1 MSNIAAKCE
10 ASASMGP
17 TRREILQA
25 LSVSSALALT
35 GIAPAAAPPPQAEA
49 SAPTSNLQAD
59 PSKKWKGSGLGS
71 IYPMIKQVQE
81 EAPSS
86 LSYLKVRPKNLEAWK
101 ADARARVFDLFL
113 YRPAE
118 FDPIPKVIERVD
130 KGDYVRE
137 YLRFH
142 TTPDIEV
149 PAYFLIPKGAK
160 FPVPAVVALH
170 CHGGF
175 YYWGK
180 EKIVETENEH
190 AALVEYRRDAY
201 DGLSYPVTLARHG
214 YAVIVIDM
222 FYFGERRLLLDSD
235 LEEGINDHSKQE
247 PAETIAKLNARSG
260 GAEGYVLRNMLMSGF
275 TWAGVL
281 AWDDIRTV
289 DYLLTRP
296 EVNPNRIACVGLS
309 VGGYRSNFLAGLD
322 PRIKAA
328 CVAGWMTSWR
338 DLVPG
343 FEPHTIISGVTPG
356 LLKYLDYPDVGS
368 LTMPN
373 PLMVVHGW
381 RDGLFSTQGV
391 LSAFRTLR
399 QCYEAIGKPERF
411 TTYTYDGPHKFP
423 ARAQQ
428 LMLEWFNRWV

>member
-1 MSNIAAKCE
+1 MSSSAAKLE
-10 ASASMGP
+10 ASGRTHP
-17 TRREILQA
+17 TRREVLQA
-25 LSVSSALALT
+25 LSASSALALT
-35 GIAPAAAPPPQAEA
+35 GMTPAGATPPQAE
-49 SAPTSNLQAD
+49 TSTPAAYLQAD
-59 PSKKWKGSGLGS
+59 PAKKWEGSGLGS
-71 IYPMIKQVQE
+71 IYPVIKQVQQ
-81 EAPSS
+81 EALSS
-86 LSYLKVRPKNLEAWK
+86 LAYLRIRPSDLEAWK
-101 ADARARVFDLFL
+101 TEARAKVFDLFL
-113 YRPAE
+113 YRPAA
-118 FDPIPKVIERVD
+118 FDPMPKVLERVD
-130 KGDYVRE
+130 KGDYIRE

-142 TTPDIEV
+142 TTPHIEV
-149 PAYFLIPKGAK
+149 PAYFLIPKRAK

-190 AALVEYRRDAY
+190 PALVEYRRSYY
-201 DGLSYPVTLARHG
+201 DGLSYPATLARNG

-222 FYFGERRLLLDSD
+222 FYFGERRLILDSD
-235 LEEGINDHSKQE
+235 LEQGANDRSKQE
-247 PAETIAKLNARSG
+247 PTETINKLNSRNG

-281 AWDDIRTV
+281 AWDDIRTI
-289 DYLLTRP
+289 DYLQTRP

-309 VGGYRSNFLAGLD
+309 VGGYRTNFLAGLD

-328 CVAGWMTSWR
+328 CVVGWMTSWR

-343 FEPHTIISGVTPG
+343 FEPNTIISGVTPG
-356 LLKYLDYPDVGS
+356 LLKYLDYPDAGS

-391 LSAFRTLR
+391 LSALSTLR
-399 QCYEAIGKPERF
+399 HCFEAINKPECF

>member
-1 MSNIAAKCE
+1 MSSSAAKGE
-10 ASASMGP
+10 ASGRTHP

-25 LSVSSALALT
+25 LSASSALALT
-35 GIAPAAAPPPQAEA
+35 GMTPAGATPPQAEA
-49 SAPTSNLQAD
+49 STPSKTQQAD
-59 PSKKWKGSGLGS
+59 AAKKWKGSSLGGL
-71 IYPMIKQVQE
+71 YPFVKRVQE
-81 EAPSS
+81 EGLSS
-86 LSYLKVRPKNLEAWK
+86 LAYLQVRPKDLEAWK
-101 ADARARVFDLFL
+101 AEARARVFDLFL
-113 YRPAE
+113 YRPAPC
-118 FDPIPKVIERVD
+118 DPTARILERVD
-130 KGDYVRE
+130 KGDYIRE

-142 TTPDIEV
+142 TTPEIEV
-149 PAYFLIPKGAK
+149 PAYFLIPKRAK

-180 EKIVETENEH
+180 EKIIEIENEH
-190 AALVEYRRDAY
+190 PALVDFRREAY
-201 DGLSYPVTLARHG
+201 DGLSFPVTLARHG

-222 FYFGERRLLLDSD
+222 FYFGERRLILDSD
-235 LEEGINDHSKQE
+235 LEQGINDRSKQE
-247 PAETIAKLNARSG
+247 PTETINTINNRNGQS
-260 GAEGYVLRNMLMSGF
+260 EGFFLRNMLMSGF
-275 TWAGVL
+275 TWGGVL
-281 AWDDIRTV
+281 AWDDIRTI
-289 DYLLTRP
+289 DYLQTRP

-381 RDGLFSTQGV
+381 RDTLFPTQGV
-391 LSAFRTLR
+391 LSAFSTLR
-399 QCYEAIGKPERF
+399 QCYEAVGKPERF

>member
-1 MSNIAAKCE
+1 MNHIE
-10 ASASMGP
+10 AMKEVAGLHP
-17 TRREILQA
+17 TRREMLQA
-25 LSVSSALALT
+25 LGASSALALA
-35 GIAPAAAPPPQAEA
+35 GITPAAAAAPQAEA
-49 SAPTSNLQAD
+49 VTPTTDLHGD
-59 PSKKWKGSGLGS
+59 PAKKWKGSSLGS
-71 IYPMIKQVQE
+71 IYPFVKQVQG
-81 EAPSS
+81 EALSS
-86 LSYLKVRPKNLEAWK
+86 LSYLKVRPKDLEAWK
-101 ADARARVFDLFL
+101 AEARARVFDLFL
-113 YRPAE
+113 HRPAPC
-118 FDPIPKVIERVD
+118 DPAPTILERVD
-130 KGDYVRE
+130 KGDHIRE

-149 PAYFLIPKGAK
+149 PAYFLIPKRAK

-180 EKIVETENEH
+180 EKIVETESEH
-190 AALVEYRRDAY
+190 PALVEYRRNAY
-201 DGLSYPVTLARHG
+201 DGLSYPAALARHG

-222 FYFGERRLLLDSD
+222 FYFGERRLVLDAD
-235 LEEGINDHSKQE
+235 LEQGINDRSKNE
-247 PAETIAKLNARSG
+247 PTETIHKLNARNG

-289 DYLLTRP
+289 DYLVTRP
-296 EVNPNRIACVGLS
+296 EVNPKRIACVGLS
-309 VGGYRSNFLAGLD
+309 VGGYRTNFLAGLD

-328 CVAGWMTSWR
+328 CVAGWMVSWR

-343 FEPHTIISGVTPG
+343 FESNTIISGVTPG

-373 PLMVVHGW
+373 ALMVVHGW

-391 LSAFRTLR
+391 LSAFSTLR
-399 QCYEAIGKPERF
+399 QCFEAVGKPERF

-428 LMLEWFNRWV
+428 LMLEWFDRWV

>member
-1 MSNIAAKCE
+1 MSSSAAKGE
-10 ASASMGP
+10 VAGRTHP
-17 TRREILQA
+17 TRREVLQA
-25 LSVSSALALT
+25 LGASSALALT
-35 GIAPAAAPPPQAEA
+35 GTIPAPATPPQAEA
-49 SAPTSNLQAD
+49 GTPTTNLQAD
-59 PSKKWKGSGLGS
+59 PAKKWKGSGLGS
-71 IYPMIKQVQE
+71 LYPFVKQVQE
-81 EAPSS
+81 EALSS
-86 LSYLKVRPKNLEAWK
+86 LAYLRVRPKDLEAWK
-101 ADARARVFDLFL
+101 AEARAKVFDLFL
-113 YRPAE
+113 YRPA
-118 FDPIPKVIERVD
+118 PCNPMARVLKRVD
-130 KGDYVRE
+130 KGDYILE
-137 YLRFH
+137 YLQFH

-149 PAYFLIPKGAK
+149 PAYFLIPKRAK

-190 AALVEYRRDAY
+190 PALVEYRRTYY
-201 DGLSYPVTLARHG
+201 DGLSYPATLARNG
-214 YAVIVIDM
+214 YAVIAIDM
-222 FYFGERRLLLDSD
+222 FYFGERRLILDSD
-235 LEEGINDHSKQE
+235 LEQGINDRSKQE
-247 PAETIAKLNARSG
+247 PTETINTINNRNGQS
-260 GAEGYVLRNMLMSGF
+260 EGIFVRNMLMSGF
-275 TWAGVL
+275 TWGGVL
-281 AWDDIRTV
+281 AWDDIRTI
-289 DYLLTRP
+289 DYLQTRP

-309 VGGYRSNFLAGLD
+309 VGGYRTNFLAGLD

-338 DLVPG
+338 DLVPA
-343 FEPHTIISGVTPG
+343 FERNTIISGVTPG

-368 LTMPN
+368 LTIPN

-391 LSAFRTLR
+391 LSAFSTLR
-399 QCYEAIGKPERF
+399 QCFEAIGKPERF